1 MAINIKRPNG
11 TEDVIPKNVH
21 KWHTIEKITR
31 DIAESFG
38 FGEIRVPT
46 FENTDLFLRSVGE
59 TTDVVQK
66 EMYTVMAKE
75 SKFTLRPEVT
85 AGVVRAMLQNGLL
98 NEALPQRVYYIL
110 SCFRHERPQAG
121 RLREF
126 HQFGVEMA
134 GSQYPSADAE
144 VIMLAKTILDRLGL
158 NKIELHINSIGCPT
172 CRANYHAALKNYF
185 SVRKDELCDTCRDR
199 LEKNPMRILDCKS
212 PICQEIGKDAPLIID
227 YLCEECSDHFEKLKK
242 YLSNFGI
249 EYTVDPK
256 IVRGLDYYTKTVF
269 EFVTTEIGAQ
279 GTVCGGGRYDGLIEQ
294 LGGQHTPAL
303 GFGMGLERLLLLM
316 EKQNCDYLTPK
327 KCDIYF
333 AVMGE
338 AALEKAMQLSKSLR
352 EYGYYAEY
360 DMMGRGLKAQMKY
373 ANKIGAVFSVVI
385 GDNEIA
391 DGKAKVKHM
400 ESGEET
406 LLDLDDRFTAVFEE
420 IYFNRIMEALDD
432 ETKDSPLFSFT
443 GEEQ

>member
-1 MAINIKRPNG
+1 
-11 TEDVIPKNVH
+11 
-21 KWHTIEKITR
+21 
-31 DIAESFG
+31 
-38 FGEIRVPT
+38 
-46 FENTDLFLRSVGE
+46 
-59 TTDVVQK
+59 
-66 EMYTVMAKE
+66 
-75 SKFTLRPEVT
+75 
-85 AGVVRAMLQNGLL
+85 
-98 NEALPQRVYYIL
+98 
-110 SCFRHERPQAG
+110 
-121 RLREF
+121 
-126 HQFGVEMA
+126 
-134 GSQYPSADAE
+134 
-144 VIMLAKTILDRLGL
+144 
-158 NKIELHINSIGCPT
+158 
-172 CRANYHAALKNYF
+172 
-185 SVRKDELCDTCRDR
+185 
-199 LEKNPMRILDCKS
+199 
-212 PICQEIGKDAPLIID
+212 
-227 YLCEECSDHFEKLKK
+227 
-242 YLSNFGI
+242 
-249 EYTVDPK
+249 
-256 IVRGLDYYTKTVF
+256 
-269 EFVTTEIGAQ
+269 
-279 GTVCGGGRYDGLIEQ
+279 
-294 LGGQHTPAL
+294 
-303 GFGMGLERLLLLM
+303 MGLERLLLLM

-400 ESGEET
+400 ESGET